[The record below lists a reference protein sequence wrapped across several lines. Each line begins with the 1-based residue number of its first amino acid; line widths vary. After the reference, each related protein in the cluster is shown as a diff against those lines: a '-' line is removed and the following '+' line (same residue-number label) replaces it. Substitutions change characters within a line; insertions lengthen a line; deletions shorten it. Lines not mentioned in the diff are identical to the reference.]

1 MMSTVATAQPQLL
14 SQINERS
21 VLRVLQSTGPCS
33 RADVTRQLGVT
44 APTVS
49 KAVAS
54 LLRSGLLE
62 EFDAPCNGRGR
73 PARQLRLASETAQVL
88 GFVIDAG
95 LCRIVLASLDGTLM
109 DDSEIQFSTP
119 DTYPKLIDTAAHHI
133 ATLLRSGVQTLGLGI
148 SLPGLIDSNT
158 QTGLLSPNVPMTNG
172 HSPGQ
177 DLSFRLSLPSV
188 LLQECHAL
196 CLAERQYGN
205 ARSLDDFAMLDA
217 TTGVGLGVLTAGR
230 LLTGKNGLAGE
241 IGHLPVK
248 PNGGLCGCG
257 RRGCLE
263 TLASDSALAKLVSDR
278 VGREIDM
285 GEIIQLVRAGE
296 LTIGREL
303 AQVTKHLAFALATSI
318 NLFNPSTLFVCSR
331 MFDLD
336 DTLLDRVRG
345 QTERLA
351 LKPSFES
358 CRIERARGSKREGT
372 IAGIIEY
379 LTDSRVQLAM
389 PASRGIQ

>member
-1 MMSTVATAQPQLL
+1 MSTVATAQPQLL
-14 SQINERS
+14 SQINERL

-62 EFDAPCNGRGR
+62 EFDAPSNGRGR
-73 PARQLRLASETAQVL
+73 PARQLRLASEKAQVI
-88 GFVIDAG
+88 GVVIDAG
-95 LCRIVLASLDGTLM
+95 ICRIVLASLDGTLV
-109 DDSEIQFSTP
+109 DDSEIQFRTP
-119 DTYPKLIDTAAHHI
+119 DTYVELIDTAADQI
-133 ATLLRSGVQTLGLGI
+133 ATLLRSDVQTLGLGV
-148 SLPGLIDSNT
+148 SLPGLIDSNA
-158 QTGLLSPNVPMTNG
+158 QRGLLSPNVPMTDG
-172 HSPGQ
+172 HSPSE
-177 DLSFRLSLPSV
+177 DLSFKLGLPSV

-217 TTGVGLGVLTAGR
+217 STGVGLGVLTAGR
-230 LLTGKNGLAGE
+230 LLTGKSGLAGE
-241 IGHLPVK
+241 IGHLPME
-248 PNGGLCGCG
+248 PNGHPCGCG
-257 RRGCLE
+257 RQGCLE
-263 TLASDSALAKLVSDR
+263 TLASDTALARLVSER
-278 VGREIDM
+278 LGQNISIEEIIPLVGSGELSVGREL
-285 GEIIQLVRAGE
+285 G
-296 LTIGREL
+296 
-303 AQVTKHLAFALATSI
+303 QVTKHLAFALATSI

-336 DTLLDRVRG
+336 NTLLDQLRE

-351 LKPSFES
+351 LKPSFET
-358 CRIERARGSKREGT
+358 CHIERARGSKREGT

-379 LTDSRVQLAM
+379 LTDSRVQLAR
-389 PASRGIQ
+389 PVSHGIQ